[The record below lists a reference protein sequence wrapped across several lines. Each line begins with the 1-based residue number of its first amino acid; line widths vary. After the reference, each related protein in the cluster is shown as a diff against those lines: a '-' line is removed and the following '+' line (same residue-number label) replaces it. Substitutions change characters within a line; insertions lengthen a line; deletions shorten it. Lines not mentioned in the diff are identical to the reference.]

1 MTTKK
6 QDFDLL
12 TEETRNRLQ
21 TLRDAAKQ
29 AGISNSAFYQN
40 IMQYMAP
47 YGTHASATWIR
58 EQCDPDNITPPSLRK
73 LYALKQ
79 ALDEYEEQ
87 TDLPTTVDGAGDMPQ
102 QDSAPRTMDL
112 DRDEVGDELYAEGVE
127 GLGKTILE
135 KPTKAVLIIADL
147 LNSTIRRH
155 TEKHGNLTPLIT
167 YLRTRVDFSH
177 DITLSNMP
185 IHTLRNIRTIE
196 HAKNLNPSFKTLA
209 ALAHVLVT
217 INTANF
223 PWGDDDALEETTK
236 DMVAEKK
243 GRGPR
248 NKKYP
253 SLAEQ
258 NKALIMKAQGTHVLG
273 KKLTKRT

>member
-1 MTTKK
+1 MTAKK
-6 QDFDLL
+6 QHFDQLA
-12 TEETRNRLQ
+12 EETRNRLQ
-21 TLRDAAKQ
+21 VLRDAAKQ
-29 AGISNSAFYQN
+29 DGISNSAFYQDV
-40 IMQYMAP
+40 MQYMAP

-58 EQCDPDNITPPSLRK
+58 EQCDPDNLTPPSIRK

-79 ALDEYEEQ
+79 ALDEYEE
-87 TDLPTTVDGAGDMPQ
+87 TCKFPTPPEKDAITQ
-102 QDSAPRTMDL
+102 EHAPRTADL
-112 DRDEVGDELYAEGVE
+112 DRDEVGDKLYAEGID
-127 GLGKTILE
+127 GMGKLILE
-135 KPTKAVLIIADL
+135 KPTKAVLCIADL
-147 LNSTIRRH
+147 LNSTINRH
-155 TEKHGNLTPLIT
+155 LKKGGRLTPLTT

-209 ALAHVLVT
+209 ALAHVILT
-217 INTANF
+217 INAANF

-248 NKKYP
+248 GKKYP

-258 NKALIMKAQGTHVLG
+258 NKALIMNAQGTHIYNRKPV
-273 KKLTKRT
+273 KRT